1 MGEID
6 FSRFD
11 AVTFD
16 CYADMR
22 TFADVA
28 LGRTRLRL
36 RAPPR
41 VATAAPQGLDHDLD
55 QAA

>member
-1 MGEID
+1 MGKID

-11 AVTFD
+11 AVAFD

-41 VATAAPQGLDHDLD
+41 VTTAAPEGLDHDLD

>member
-11 AVTFD
+11 AVPFN
-16 CYADMR
+16 CYADTR

-41 VATAAPQGLDHDLD
+41 VATAAPEGLDHDLD